1 MGELYEIEVHQVN
14 LNKCYQAQI
23 EIGLKLKRHKA
34 FIGLIQEP
42 YCYKNKRVIIQ
53 GRMNKIAF
61 DDKPRAMIIS
71 SVNNN
76 ISKVS
81 HLCTRDVAVG
91 LTKMAGRNVLM
102 VSAYMDI
109 LSPMITEDLKNIIK
123 YADRRRFPLLIGMD
137 ANAHNKIWGSKS
149 DNKRGRELSEFILE
163 NSLKL
168 ENIGNKNTFECATGA
183 SIIDITLS
191 RNLPIPIS
199 KWRVSTKDNHSDH
212 HTIRYAIKDSII
224 KLPPHRPW
232 EKANWGVFKE
242 ELNTYSITTPESM
255 NSEDVEILVEDIY
268 FNINTALDKACPF
281 VPASTVT
288 ASNPW
293 YTKGLMD
300 KRKEVS
306 ALYKKYINNKCDE
319 NWQLYKSRLKRYKKH
334 CSKVQN
340 KYKQK
345 YKQTLQTPKETAD
358 YINKLTKQSPPDIGT
373 IKKDDGQYTLPGEET
388 QEELANIH
396 FPGHDPEKE
405 ITPNNTK
412 ISTKEIKNSST
423 DWIQQVKIKQ
433 AFDDFK
439 AKKSAGPDG
448 LKPTVLK
455 HLTDRMIEAIE
466 LAYKA
471 SIKLHYTPTLWT
483 HARVVFIPKPGK
495 TDYTNPKAFR
505 PISLSNYLIKGLE
518 KLCRWKMNEMLE
530 HHPINDNQHGFRA
543 GYSTETAISETVNKI
558 EKHIMEGEYCLGVF
572 LDIQSAFD
580 TIKPEYIAKSL
591 DKHGAPEDL
600 SAWYKNYLTYRRI
613 TIEGKNSSYST
624 VVEEG
629 VQQGGVCSASFWTI
643 AYNRAVEIVNS
654 RGVTGIVYADD
665 SCTLNG
671 GKDLEQIFRKVGL
684 VLRQL
689 SAWGKTCGLK
699 FNPAKTEAVLFSRD
713 NPNKRRIKIPKLMM
727 DGKEIKLK
735 ESVKYLGVTLDRRL
749 FWTEHINNKITEC
762 KQIMM
767 KVFADLRG
775 TFGPKPKL
783 IKWAYEGIVR
793 PKMTYACLAWG
804 HEIVTKQ
811 TKLKLKG
818 LDRLA
823 IRSMASTTK
832 TSPQAAMELIVGLM
846 PLELHIQQIGLNA
859 RERLHSKLKPAWISN
874 SKNTTHN
881 TPHLKYWDDLASE
894 LELGGATTD
903 WCDEII
909 WDKGYTVNI
918 DSLDGLS
925 KHRKHSEYTIYT
937 DGSKM
942 QDKVG
947 AGYVIYHKREV
958 IYYESLKLN
967 DTATV
972 FQAEVTAIAQAAK
985 QMIKLDRAKFVKI
998 LSDSQAALQALKG
1011 IKVHS
1016 KCVFEAMEALEML
1029 RATGCSVRLA
1039 WIKAHIGLEGNELA
1053 DAAAKAGAED
1063 EMGINRYV
1071 HIRRPVCDRKAD
1083 IKSAI
1088 WNRWEKRWIDD
1099 PQYTHTKHFLSRP
1112 NEGIS
1117 KQILMHS
1124 KSTLS
1129 RLIQIITGHNY
1140 LSKHQNKMDATIN
1153 PMCRLCEEVPETFHH
1168 FITECP
1174 ALAIK
1179 RREFFL
1185 GKIFKMDLWK
1195 PKTILNF
1202 SQLEPI
1208 NSWLTDMDH
1217 LLEEPIYEL
1226 DVNYSITD
1234 SDSDV

>member
-109 LSPMITEDLKNIIK
+109 LSPMITEDLKNIIE

-255 NSEDVEILVEDIY
+255 NSEDVEILVD
-268 FNINTALDKACPF
+268 
-281 VPASTVT
+281 
-288 ASNPW
+288 
-293 YTKGLMD
+293 TKGLMD

-455 HLTDRMIEAIE
+455 HLTDRMIEAI
-466 LAYKA
+466 
-471 SIKLHYTPTLWT
+471 
-483 HARVVFIPKPGK
+483 
-495 TDYTNPKAFR
+495 
-505 PISLSNYLIKGLE
+505 
-518 KLCRWKMNEMLE
+518 
-530 HHPINDNQHGFRA
+530 NQHGFRA

-811 TKLKLKG
+811 TQT
-818 LDRLA
+818 
-823 IRSMASTTK
+823 SM
-832 TSPQAAMELIVGLM
+832 
-846 PLELHIQQIGLNA
+846 
-859 RERLHSKLKPAWISN
+859 
-874 SKNTTHN
+874 
-881 TPHLKYWDDLASE
+881 D
-894 LELGGATTD
+894 
-903 WCDEII
+903 
-909 WDKGYTVNI
+909 
-918 DSLDGLS
+918 
-925 KHRKHSEYTIYT
+925 
-937 DGSKM
+937 
-942 QDKVG
+942 
-947 AGYVIYHKREV
+947 
-958 IYYESLKLN
+958 
-967 DTATV
+967 
-972 FQAEVTAIAQAAK
+972 F
-985 QMIKLDRAKFVKI
+985 
-998 LSDSQAALQALKG
+998 
-1011 IKVHS
+1011 
-1016 KCVFEAMEALEML
+1016 
-1029 RATGCSVRLA
+1029 
-1039 WIKAHIGLEGNELA
+1039 
-1053 DAAAKAGAED
+1053 
-1063 EMGINRYV
+1063 
-1071 HIRRPVCDRKAD
+1071 
-1083 IKSAI
+1083 
-1088 WNRWEKRWIDD
+1088 
-1099 PQYTHTKHFLSRP
+1099 
-1112 NEGIS
+1112 
-1117 KQILMHS
+1117 
-1124 KSTLS
+1124 
-1129 RLIQIITGHNY
+1129 
-1140 LSKHQNKMDATIN
+1140 
-1153 PMCRLCEEVPETFHH
+1153 
-1168 FITECP
+1168 
-1174 ALAIK
+1174 
-1179 RREFFL
+1179 
-1185 GKIFKMDLWK
+1185 
-1195 PKTILNF
+1195 
-1202 SQLEPI
+1202 
-1208 NSWLTDMDH
+1208 
-1217 LLEEPIYEL
+1217 
-1226 DVNYSITD
+1226 
-1234 SDSDV
+1234 